1 MLKPEHIRIL
11 KLAGFPPEGILISY
25 DLNSIRRGANY
36 FQEGRVQLIRHASTE
51 DSIAIETSVT
61 GTDTYQTN
69 TLIDRN
75 TYNVRNTCSCPV
87 GGQCKHGVASV
98 LEYAQAVAHQSV
110 IATARSQ
117 STNEVQRWLNELE
130 QSASQDDPDL
140 KEALLSASDIIY
152 LLSYNGA
159 KQRRLTV
166 EPRRAN
172 QLKRGGYG
180 QHYRI
185 EYTEILSRWARPS
198 YRFSEMDRDILQMIV
213 PRDHVQAQPIELTG
227 QLGRMAL
234 DLMTKTERLFWHSTD
249 HPPLHLGTPRQA
261 HLAWIKNGKHSRL
274 TLQVEPDISDFFQ
287 LERLFYVDTE
297 RSSYGLLEHP
307 TLTVNQLLQLLKAP
321 PIPDLEAERV
331 SQKLLQAIPQGDIPL
346 PASKVQ
352 STIIDVSVTEP
363 IADVILRAVQL
374 PELNKTVHVASLRFD
389 YGGHLVQPEE
399 MAKITIVKQHQ
410 QRYRIHHNLEWE
422 DAITNTLFE
431 IGFDLPDAWYE
442 SLELYDL
449 VMDNDNPQQ
458 AAMNWERLL
467 QIHIPQLTETGLWR
481 FTMDD
486 SFVLRFDDVDH
497 WEAQVYDSAPTNAWF
512 DVSMGFEIDGQRID
526 LLPLLIDLLEQ
537 NPNPL
542 ALKLKLQ
549 SDPHILVPIND
560 HHWVRLESKRLITVF
575 DTLIELYDHSA
586 LGADGRL
593 RLNKLQSAAFN
604 EFLNDPFMQWKG
616 AEDIQK
622 LAQRLSDFSGIA
634 PVPPPE
640 GLQATLRPY
649 QQQGLNWLQ
658 FLREF
663 QFNGVLADD
672 MGLGKTLQALAHLL
686 VEQHRLPD
694 AHPSLIVA
702 PTSLMSNW
710 RRETE
715 RFTPSLKVLVL
726 HGSERHQHFE
736 ELKEYHLIL
745 TTYPLIVRD
754 EALYA
759 ECQFHYLILDEAQ
772 VIKNA
777 KSKTAQAIF
786 NLKSQHR
793 LCLTGTPM
801 ENHLS
806 ELWSLFHFLMPGFLG
821 NHDQFGRLFRTP
833 IEKHQD
839 LARQQQLRQ
848 RIQPFMLRRT
858 KALVASELPAKTEMI
873 RTVALEGK
881 QRDLYETVRLAMD
894 KKVRDEISQKGL
906 ARSHIMILDALLK
919 LRQICCDPRLI
930 KLEKAQ
936 NLKQSAKLEL
946 LMAMLPEMVEEGRKI
961 LLFSQFTSMLSL
973 IEAELINANIRF
985 TKLTGQTRKREEVI
999 SEFQDGDASI
1009 FLISLKAGGTGLN
1022 LTAADTV
1029 IHYDPW
1035 WNPAA
1040 ENQATDRAYRLG
1052 QDKPVFVYKLITEE
1066 TVEEKILRLQ
1076 QRKQALADG
1085 IYSGKVA
1092 DSSELSAE
1100 DLLDLLKPLGE

>member
-11 KLAGFPPEGILISY
+11 KLAGLPPEGILISY

-36 FQEGRVQLIRHASTE
+36 FQEGRVHQLRSANTDE
-51 DSIAIETSVT
+51 AIAIEAKVLGSE
-61 GTDTYQTN
+61 TYQVQTF
-69 TLIDRN
+69 IDRN
-75 TYNVRNTCSCPV
+75 TYNVRNECTCPMQ
-87 GGQCKHGVASV
+87 GQCKHGVASV
-98 LEYAQAVAHQSV
+98 LEYAQTVAHQSV
-110 IATARSQ
+110 IATARAS
-117 STNEVQRWLNELE
+117 SSNEVQRWLNELE
-130 QSASQDDPDL
+130 QTSHDDPDL
-140 KEALLSASDIIY
+140 REELLAASDIIY
-152 LLSYNGA
+152 LLNFNLS
-159 KQRRLTV
+159 KQRQVTV

-172 QLKRGGYG
+172 LLKKGGYG
-180 QHYRI
+180 QNYRI
-185 EYTEILSRWARPS
+185 EYSEVLTRWARPN
-198 YRFSEMDRDILQMIV
+198 YRFSAIDRDIFQMIV
-213 PRDHVQAQPIELTG
+213 PRDPTQSKAIELTG
-227 QLGRMAL
+227 QVGRIAL
-234 DLMTKTERLFWHSTD
+234 DLMTKTERLFWQNTD
-249 HPPLHLGTPRQA
+249 HPPLRWSTPRTA
-261 HLAWIKNGKHSRL
+261 HLEWIKAGKSSRL
-274 TLQVEPDISDFFQ
+274 TLQVKPEITDYFQ
-287 LERLFYVDTE
+287 LERLYYVDTTQ
-297 RSSYGLLEHP
+297 STYGVLEHP
-307 TLTVNQLLQLLKAP
+307 TLSINQLLHLLKAP
-321 PIPDLEAERV
+321 AIPDLEAERV
-331 SQKLLQAIPQGDIPL
+331 SQKLLQLIPQGDIPL
-346 PASKVQ
+346 PASKVH
-352 STIIDVSVTEP
+352 SSIIDVLTKEP
-363 IADVILRAVQL
+363 IADVVLRAVFL
-374 PELNKTVHVASLRFD
+374 PEMNKTVHMASLRFD

-399 MAKITIVKQHQ
+399 MAKITIVQKDQ

-431 IGFDLPDAWYE
+431 LGFDLPDAWFE
-442 SLELYDL
+442 SLDLYDL
-449 VMDNDNPQQ
+449 VMDNDNAHQ
-458 AAMNWERLL
+458 AATHWERLL
-467 QIHIPQLTETGLWR
+467 QVHIPQLTETGLWR
-481 FTMDD
+481 FTIDD
-486 SFVLRFDDVDH
+486 SFVMRFDSVEH
-497 WEAQVYDSAPTNAWF
+497 WDAEVHDDAPANAWF
-512 DVSMGFEIDGQRID
+512 DISMGFEIDGQRID
-526 LLPLLIDLLEQ
+526 LLPLLLDLLEQ
-537 NPNPL
+537 SNSPL
-542 ALKLKLQ
+542 ELKLKLQ
-549 SDPHILVPIND
+549 QEPHILVPIND
-560 HHWVRLESKRLITVF
+560 YHWVRLESKRLTTVF
-575 DTLIELYDHSA
+575 DTLIELYDHA
-586 LGADGRL
+586 PLGADGRL
-593 RLNKLQSAAFN
+593 RLNKFQSGAFN
-604 EFLNDPFMQWKG
+604 ELLNNPFMQWKG
-616 AEDIQK
+616 AEDIQR
-622 LAQRLSDFSGIA
+622 LATRLNDFAGIA
-634 PVPPPE
+634 EVPAPN

-658 FLREF
+658 FLREY
-663 QFNGVLADD
+663 QFNGILADD

-686 VEQHRLPD
+686 IEKQRVPD
-694 AHPSLIVA
+694 APPSLIVA

-710 RRETE
+710 RREAE
-715 RFTPSLKVLVL
+715 RFTPQLKVLVL

-736 ELKEYHLIL
+736 GLKAYDLIL

-759 ECQFHYLILDEAQ
+759 QYTFHYLILDEAQ

-786 NLKSQHR
+786 NLKSNHR

-801 ENHLS
+801 ENHLN

-821 NHDQFGRLFRTP
+821 NNDQFNRLFRTP

-839 LARQQQLRQ
+839 LARQTQLRH

-858 KALVASELPAKTEMI
+858 KSLVASELPPKTEI
-873 RTVALEGK
+873 VRTIALEGK

-936 NLKQSAKLEL
+936 DLKQSAKLEL
-946 LMAMLPEMVEEGRKI
+946 LMSLLPEMVEEGRKI

-973 IEAELINANIRF
+973 IEEELTSANIRY

-999 SEFQDGDASI
+999 NEFQEGDASI

-1040 ENQATDRAYRLG
+1040 EQQATDRAYRLG

-1085 IYSGKVA
+1085 LYSGKV
-1092 DSSELSAE
+1092 SEDTDLSAE